1 MVSIEIIS
9 AITAECSG
17 PVEKRGKERSPLMDP
32 SSEGSIVKKWQKCG
46 KKGCRCNFGGDLRH
60 GPYHWL
66 VTYNPDTKKQSWKL
80 IKKKEK

>member
-1 MVSIEIIS
+1 MSSLKLFNQIQD
-9 AITAECSG
+9 ITSECSG
-17 PVEKRGKERSPLMDP
+17 PVNILPIESKGTVVR
-32 SSEGSIVKKWQKCG
+32 KWQKCG